1 MGEKKNKTYSDTR
14 RGTFD
19 CCRKCGDKRTVGC
32 HGWCKDY
39 IEAYAKHKK
48 NREEERN
55 QKLVTER
62 ATKMIN
68 KNQP

>member
-1 MGEKKNKTYSDTR
+1 MANNNPKKGSKTYSETI

-39 IEAYAKHKK
+39 IEAYAKNEQDKK
-48 NREEERN
+48 N
-55 QKLVTER
+55 L
-62 ATKMIN
+62 
-68 KNQP
+68 KNSKQLT